1 MQQAFLVF
9 LGGGLGSVL
18 RWLSGL
24 GAARLFGTGFPYGT
38 LFVNLLGGLVIGL
51 LARVLV
57 TLPNEG
63 VHARLWLGEGINPR
77 LLLITGVLG
86 GFTTFS
92 AFSLDAAS
100 LWISERPGTAVLYV
114 LASVAGSLFMCG
126 VGLWLGT
133 LLTR

>member
-18 RWLSGL
+18 RWLTGL
-24 GAARLFGTGFPYGT
+24 GAARLLGTTFPYGT
-38 LFVNLLGGLVIGL
+38 LSVNLLGGLVIGL

-63 VHARLWLGEGINPR
+63 IHPR

-92 AFSLDAAS
+92 AFSLDAAT
-100 LWISERPGTAVLYV
+100 LWLSERPGTAVFYV
-114 LASVAGSLFMCG
+114 LASVVGSLFMCG